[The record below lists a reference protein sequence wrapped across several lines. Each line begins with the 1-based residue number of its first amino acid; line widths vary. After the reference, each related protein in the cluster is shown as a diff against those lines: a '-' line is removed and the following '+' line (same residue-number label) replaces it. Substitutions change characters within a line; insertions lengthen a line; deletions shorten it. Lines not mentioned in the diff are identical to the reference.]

1 MSTSVGAA
9 PRRQC
14 SWPPGRTSCARS
26 LPLHIHVLP
35 PGHTDASRLSMR
47 CGRSFGK
54 KKRRGSAFGSLCPLE
69 VASGRSTAV
78 ASHAWHGHPAR
89 TRTLDVIEAED
100 PEACEGRR
108 TPGIRDKRHRNVSRP
123 LVRTWMCARAV
134 RRIPGVRRPR
144 PEPMPSR
151 CRCSCGCLRRRCRA
165 SCRKGACSRYPS
177 RRCAAIRAQVS
188 TAACRLDG
196 SAIPLPARS
205 SAVPWSTATRG

>member
-89 TRTLDVIEAED
+89 TRTLDVIEAAD
-100 PEACEGRR
+100 PKPAKDAAPRVSGTSGTGTCRGRSCADGCAHDIRCAAAPSEAG
-108 TPGIRDKRHRNVSRP
+108 SQSLP
-123 LVRTWMCARAV
+123 LSLL
-134 RRIPGVRRPR
+134 PR
-144 PEPMPSR
+144 FLQERS
-151 CRCSCGCLRRRCRA
+151 
-165 SCRKGACSRYPS
+165 CSRYPS
-177 RRCAAIRAQVS
+177 RRCAAIRAQIS